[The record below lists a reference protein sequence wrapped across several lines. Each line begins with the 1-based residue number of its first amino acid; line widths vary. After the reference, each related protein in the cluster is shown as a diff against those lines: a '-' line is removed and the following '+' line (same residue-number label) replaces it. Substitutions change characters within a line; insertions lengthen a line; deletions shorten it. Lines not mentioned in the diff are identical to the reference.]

1 MDTNHE
7 LNARDNGFRPGQL
20 TPTGRRLARS
30 VAIAVLLVIGA
41 PTMPTTDGA
50 DGPVAPTVDTFAD
63 IDLAS
68 SQPKTPL
75 ARVDEVELIES
86 LTPKEQALV
95 DWATDRFAQ
104 AGLELPELTVRFDP
118 TGELCDN
125 AEGLYRHGPNT
136 ERAVT
141 ICTPDFDTFASQLG
155 HRRTL
160 LHEFGHAWDFAN
172 MSAENHQEIG
182 RILGVDAW
190 NDHADE
196 WEDRGVERLAETFVF
211 ALLDQPR
218 RQLKV
223 SLECSDLLSAFRT
236 ATGAQPLGPGLPTC
250 AA

>member
-1 MDTNHE
+1 METNHE
-7 LNARDNGFRPGQL
+7 LNAPDNDFRSGQL
-20 TPTGRRLARS
+20 TPLGRRLALA
-30 VAIAVLLVIGA
+30 VASAVLLTVGA
-41 PTMPTTDGA
+41 PTMVTVSEEDERVAQIVGA
-50 DGPVAPTVDTFAD
+50 SADT
-63 IDLAS
+63 DLAS
-68 SQPKTPL
+68 SKLTTPL
-75 ARVDEVELIES
+75 ARLDEVELVES
-86 LTPKEQALV
+86 LTPGQQALV

-118 TGELCDN
+118 TGELCEN

-223 SLECSDLLSAFRT
+223 NLECSDLLSAFST